1 MTAEEYQ
8 DNRLSEDVYTCEHG
22 VPWDELCHGGDCF
35 RDRDA
40 PADPNAMETL
50 RRTMLRT
57 CTDGE
62 LHDWESG
69 GAFGVIVGLSRCR
82 KCQTLSRAE
91 HFEKAETTCDPL
103 SLEPIHAKVRR
114 PMKP

>member
-1 MTAEEYQ
+1 MSGHLPPGCTPEVREHE
-8 DNRLSEDVYTCEHG
+8 DNRLNEPQRFCSKREPV
-22 VPWDELCHGGDCF
+22 
-35 RDRDA
+35 
-40 PADPNAMETL
+40 PADPEAMETL
-50 RRTMLRT
+50 RRTLLRT

-103 SLEPIHAKVRR
+103 SLEPIKTAVRI
-114 PMKP
+114 PKKP